1 MSAGSG
7 HTAAPILIGRQKG
20 EQNQER
26 KKLCALLAALLW
38 KKILK
43 IGFGYGNKLQKP
55 VGGYFIFPGVIPPLP
70 DIG

>member
-26 KKLCALLAALLW
+26 KKLCALLAALL
-38 KKILK
+38 
-43 IGFGYGNKLQKP
+43 
-55 VGGYFIFPGVIPPLP
+55 
-70 DIG
+70 